1 MASSAK
7 SALATELRILTQ
19 TVGTGG
25 IDTVSVGAAGTGY
38 VALEVLTLV
47 GGASDGTITVLTVGG
62 GGEVLTISRKA
73 PGTGY
78 AVAAGLATTGGSGSN
93 CTIDVD
99 TLLYRIAELQN
110 IGGPG
115 GRLNMIDVTNHQSP
129 SGAEEV
135 IAGVLVG
142 GEVALEGNFVNDA
155 SQAMAKT
162 DHQGKTLRNYELY
175 VPLAT
180 PVTWTFSGF
189 FNSLDYSARYEEKLG
204 FSGAIKTTGLPNL
217 G

>member
-1 MASSAK
+1 MASAAK
-7 SALATELRILTQ
+7 SALATILRILGLIA
-19 TVGTGG
+19 GTGG
-25 IDTVSVGAAGTGY
+25 LDTVSVNAAGTGY
-38 VALEVLTLV
+38 AVSNVLTLV
-47 GGASDGTITVLTVGG
+47 GGNSDGTVTVLTIGG
-62 GGEVLTISRKA
+62 SGEVLTVSRTT

-78 AVAAGLATTGGSGSN
+78 SVAAGLATTGGGGSN
-93 CTIDVD
+93 CTINVV
-99 TLLYRIAELQN
+99 TVLLPIAELQN

-142 GEVALEGNFVNDA
+142 GEVTLEGNFVNDV
-155 SQAMAKT
+155 SQKQAKT
-162 DHQGKTLRNYELY
+162 DHQAKTLRSYEIY

-180 PVTWTFSGF
+180 PVIRTFSGF
-189 FNSLDYSARYEEKLG
+189 FGSLEYSAKYDEKLG
-204 FSGAIKTTGLPNL
+204 FSGAIKATGLPNL